1 MAESKKADPKQ
12 ILGSKLFFV
21 THFWPQFFFNPNFSL
36 DTNLQLQLNW
46 VIVNFSNTTQGVIST
61 VSWKKGQ
68 NGPPPCQRMSDFCW
82 PSSPLVSRC
91 QHCSPPPPHIPKG
104 GIKCFTQKSKYFLIM
119 SKIRMIWTSSHNF
132 LCLQCVHFCGL
143 DVQRNCTSRKNIV
156 PISRPLFL
164 DLIPIF
170 PVFQTPSPTC
180 H

>member
-132 LCLQCVHFCGL
+132 LWNANPLPYLSLNVRFLQSTHSPCHKLAYFINE
-143 DVQRNCTSRKNIV
+143 QPRTKEKNK
-156 PISRPLFL
+156 
-164 DLIPIF
+164 
-170 PVFQTPSPTC
+170 
-180 H
+180 

>member
-1 MAESKKADPKQ
+1 MIFARFFLTASLRLRSLDQPLVPGVFRKYFYDGWIQDGRIQEGWPKTNSWIQ
-12 ILGSKLFFV
+12 IIFCDTFL
-21 THFWPQFFFNPNFSL
+21 TPIFFNPNFSL
-36 DTNLQLQLNW
+36 DTNLQFQLNW

-132 LCLQCVHFCGL
+132 LWNSNTHWKIH
-143 DVQRNCTSRKNIV
+143 SK
-156 PISRPLFL
+156 
-164 DLIPIF
+164 
-170 PVFQTPSPTC
+170 
-180 H
+180 